1 MQPDPFEKHGIK
13 HISASSLNLY
23 KAQPS
28 LWCGKYLLGWK
39 DEVGPAAWR
48 GSAVEA
54 GLDLA
59 LYDRSAP
66 FEAVAEKAFERFDLD
81 AQGEITDK
89 IDKERAAIPDFI
101 KQAFEGASEWGIPN
115 ARQFK
120 LEAWIDGITVPLKG
134 YADYVFDDFIVDLK
148 TTFRMPSEPQG
159 NHSAQVAAYWKATGK
174 VPRLLYA
181 TPKKWAVY
189 ELTPEQCDAAWDD
202 LRRAA
207 FALRSMLAKAD
218 DGADALGMFAPD
230 FDSFYWADSTK
241 AACVEAFMKDIAA

>member
-23 KAQPS
+23 KAQPA

-39 DEVGPAAWR
+39 DDVGPAAWR

-66 FEAVAEKAFERFDLD
+66 FEAVAAKAFERFDLD
-81 AQGEITDK
+81 AMGEVTDK
-89 IDKERAAIPDFI
+89 IDKEREAIPAMVQ
-101 KQAFEGASEWGIPN
+101 QAFAAAGGWGIPN

-120 LEAWIDGITVPLKG
+120 IEAWIDGIPVPVIG
-134 YADYVFDDFIVDLK
+134 YVDYKYDTFLADLK
-148 TTFRMPSEPQG
+148 TTHRLPSEPQG
-159 NHSAQVAAYWKATGK
+159 NHAAQVAGYWKATGLP
-174 VPRLLYA
+174 PRLLYA
-181 TPKKWAVY
+181 TSKKAAVY
-189 ELTPEQCDAAWDD
+189 ELTPEQCEAAWDD

-207 FALRSMLAKAD
+207 FALQSMLRKVS
-218 DGADALGMFAPD
+218 DGTEALSIFAPD
-230 FDSFYWADSTK
+230 FDSFYWADATK
-241 AACVEAFMKDIAA
+241 AACMEALMKDIAA